1 MADQVQQHNIG
12 ALVNEISSVVPQAS
26 AAQTIDGT
34 SIDRALHQNP
44 LSCVLRT
51 STGAE
56 TGSPT
61 GVSVQSTL
69 QHAPDN
75 STWTNFL
82 YDGTHTA
89 QGAAITAASTDQN
102 YPIDLALAY
111 RYIRVVTVVSFTGG
125 SSPTVGVSA
134 GVILGGEQLLAAD

>member
-1 MADQVQQHNIG
+1 MSDQVQQHNIG
-12 ALVNEISSVVPQAS
+12 ALVVEASSVEPQAS
-26 AAQTIDGT
+26 AAATIDGV
-34 SIDRALHQNP
+34 SIDRQKHSMP

-56 TGSPT
+56 TGAPS

-75 STWTNFL
+75 ATWTNFL
-82 YDGTHTA
+82 FDGTNTA
-89 QGAAITAASTDQN
+89 QGAAITAVNTDQN
-102 YPIDLALAY
+102 YAIDLALAY

-125 SSPTVGVSA
+125 TTPTIGVSA
-134 GVILGGEQLLAAD
+134 GVILGGEQTIAAV